1 MFSFISLFIF
11 PIFGSIRNRSY
22 PDVLSKEDELEYLS
36 KLATGCQLSRNKLI
50 EHNLRLVAH
59 IAKKYE
65 NTFEDKDDLIS
76 IGTFGLIKAVDT
88 FKVDANN
95 KLSTYAARC
104 IENEILMKIR
114 SNKKHR
120 NTTYLQ
126 SSIGSSEDGDLSL
139 LDVICDNSMGIEDKI
154 VLEESLKKLTNS
166 IGILNTREYE
176 IISRRYG
183 LDNKEAETQREI
195 AKDLKISRSYVSRIE
210 KRALTKLYFQIKE
223 EE

>member
-1 MFSFISLFIF
+1 MFSFISIFLF
-11 PIFGSIRNRSY
+11 PVFGSIRNKSY
-22 PDVLSKEDELEYLS
+22 PEVLSNEKEFEYLQKHS
-36 KLATGCQLSRNKLI
+36 KGCKESRNKLI

-65 NTFEDKDDLIS
+65 NTFEDKEDIIS

-88 FKVDANN
+88 FKFDSNN

-120 NTTYLQ
+120 YTSYLQ
-126 SSIGSSEDGDLSL
+126 SSLGSSEDGDLSL
-139 LDVICDNSMGIEDKI
+139 LDVISDSSMGVEDRI
-154 VLEESLKKLTNS
+154 ILDESLKKLSNS
-166 IGILNTREYE
+166 IHILTTREFE

-183 LDNKEAETQREI
+183 LNGSIAETQREI

-210 KRALTKLYFQIKE
+210 KRALTKLYFKIKE
-223 EE
+223 SE